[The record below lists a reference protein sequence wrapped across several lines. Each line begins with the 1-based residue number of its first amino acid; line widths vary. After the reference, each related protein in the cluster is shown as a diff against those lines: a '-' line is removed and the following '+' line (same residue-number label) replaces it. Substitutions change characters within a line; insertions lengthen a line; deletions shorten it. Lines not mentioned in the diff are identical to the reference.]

1 MVDKELIPI
10 NWEKNNSII
19 TVIGVGGGGSNAVTH
34 MYKTG
39 IKDVNFVVCNTDKQ
53 ALNNSVVPNKIY
65 LGEKM
70 TQGLGAGCD
79 PEVGRKAAVESI
91 EEIKSFLEGETRMVF
106 ITCGMGGGTG
116 TGAAP
121 VIAKEAKSRGLLTI
135 GVITLPFTHEGIG
148 NRRRATAGIN
158 EMQKHVDSLIVV
170 DNNKIYDVF
179 GTKNY
184 FDALPQADEVLCTA
198 VKGIA
203 DIINSSA
210 HRNVDF
216 ADVYNRMRGSGIAI
230 IGMGSAN
237 MDSGAGRAGDAVK
250 RAFDM
255 PLLGDIDFQT
265 GKNIIANIRAS
276 NIEGIGMTTE
286 EHQQIVSYIQDLT
299 GNAENFKVAEIND
312 PSMEDTI
319 KVTII
324 ATGFDNTCLPEEF
337 IMDDKDKVILDDDEN
352 IYRIGAPI
360 TYPPLTNAVS
370 EYRPISKNGKPSLIL
385 GPDESEHKYDD
396 EPAYIRRDNL
406 LSKLKENE

>member
-1 MVDKELIPI
+1 MYEENTVNEYIATIKVIGIGGAGNNAVNRMVDENI
-10 NWEKNNSII
+10 E
-19 TVIGVGGGGSNAVTH
+19 AVEFIVT
-34 MYKTG
+34 
-39 IKDVNFVVCNTDKQ
+39 NTDAQ
-53 ALNNSVVPNKIY
+53 ALMTSKVQRRFT
-65 LGEKM
+65 LGEQITK
-70 TQGLGAGCD
+70 GLGAGAM
-79 PEVGRKAAVESI
+79 PEVGRQAAEASI
-91 EEIKSFLEGETRMVF
+91 DQIRLELAGADMVF
-106 ITCGMGGGTG
+106 IAAGMGGGTG

-360 TYPPLTNAVS
+360 TYPPLTNGVS
-370 EYRPISKNGKPSLIL
+370 EYRPITKNGKPSLIL